1 MFGRFEGARGR
12 RVVGSMHDD
21 EEEGQRRRVN
31 LPEQC
36 VRLLEGFRRLD
47 GARVR
52 RSVIYV

>member
-1 MFGRFEGARGR
+1 MDVALLYTCNQ
-12 RVVGSMHDD
+12 GSTRDD
-21 EEEGQRRRVN
+21 EEEGQRRRLN